1 MKRIQYT
8 NIPLFKSHSLIDM
21 FKNRNLKFILP
32 VLFAILAFGI
42 KVARAED
49 DDDDNII
56 VEIVTDLF
64 VGALVGACQS
74 NEACNAVLG
83 TFCMFFLFIAVILW
97 CASGCECS
105 SPSGRDF
112 RRAGTMYVGSR
123 LTRR

>member
-1 MKRIQYT
+1 
-8 NIPLFKSHSLIDM
+8 M

-42 KVARAED
+42 KVARAEE

-56 VEIVTDLF
+56 SEIVTDLL
-64 VGALVGACQS
+64 VGALVGTCQN

-83 TFCMFFLFIAVILW
+83 TFCMFVLFIALILW
-97 CASGCECS
+97 CVSGCECG